1 MATCARCRGYLNE
14 GHECRRRP
22 ERGSR
27 FGDLF
32 LGMVL
37 GGALGVILFGM
48 IGDAVFGRALDTPGL
63 LLGSIAGI
71 TIVRTSHKLLL
82 H

>member
-1 MATCARCRGYLNE
+1 MATCARCHGYLDE
-14 GHECRRRP
+14 GHVCRRRP
-22 ERGSR
+22 ASGPR
-27 FGDLF
+27 FGDFF
-32 LGMVL
+32 LGIVL

-63 LLGSIAGI
+63 LVGAIVGA
-71 TIVRTSHKLLL
+71 TVVRTSHKLLL